1 MSNRWILLLVLV
13 VLGSGPAWAQ
23 SISSAT
29 MTLIDHDGNGYA
41 NIGDEVEV
49 SVVVDGA
56 VTGTS
61 VRIFNNDL
69 FQSAGPFDLYKV
81 TPGFGDGIEYAQT
94 LPIGPGSTHDGVAA
108 GSVEFL
114 AQVRLGGVTID
125 DKTDLSLDGVTE
137 LIDNVPPAVSNAV
150 FTGPAGTLTTGTEF
164 EVGIDASDGGGP
176 ISVTADLTRLG
187 LGDSVPIPHL
197 LGDTWLLDSEQ
208 IQEAAISEQVSLA
221 QDRSIV
227 FTVTDA
233 AGHVT
238 VHDSAADGQIRTVD
252 NVSPPAPQLRAFQR
266 ATNFDTAQDLF
277 DLVVTDGP
285 DPVDQFGEPLLDESG
300 QPITYSDLMA
310 GGMIDIDF
318 SASGQ
323 PFNSLTTVGYNSN
336 GTLVQLD
343 LPFSEYAES
352 KMLEFRAQPAKSSGL
367 SGEDQVDSVV
377 IQRGV
382 VEAIFLAPEE
392 GQVIGNE
399 PGVKL
404 SSVIAQPVGPLA
416 DYAIQSNFRAYFR
429 DVANPN
435 TLEFMGLV
443 PGPDGTFVETFVLFA
458 DDFWGAGF
466 GTEVDMAPRPG
477 FRVNGVA
484 LRNLTPAVAFQNNPI
499 VRIEIDRDLRDD
511 PVFEDRFEAQ
521 QP

>member
-69 FQSAGPFDLYKV
+69 FESAGPFDLYKV

-238 VHDSAADGQIRTVD
+238 VHDSAADSQIRTVD
-252 NVSPPAPQLRAFQR
+252 NVSPPAPQLQVPAGNQFRQR
-266 ATNFDTAQDLF
+266 H
-277 DLVVTDGP
+277 G
-285 DPVDQFGEPLLDESG
+285 
-300 QPITYSDLMA
+300 
-310 GGMIDIDF
+310 
-318 SASGQ
+318 
-323 PFNSLTTVGYNSN
+323 
-336 GTLVQLD
+336 
-343 LPFSEYAES
+343 
-352 KMLEFRAQPAKSSGL
+352 
-367 SGEDQVDSVV
+367 SV
-377 IQRGV
+377 R
-382 VEAIFLAPEE
+382 
-392 GQVIGNE
+392 
-399 PGVKL
+399 PGR
-404 SSVIAQPVGPLA
+404 
-416 DYAIQSNFRAYFR
+416 YR
-429 DVANPN
+429 
-435 TLEFMGLV
+435 
-443 PGPDGTFVETFVLFA
+443 
-458 DDFWGAGF
+458 W
-466 GTEVDMAPRPG
+466 PRPG
-477 FRVNGVA
+477 GPVRRAPAESVGPAHHLFRPDVGWHN
-484 LRNLTPAVAFQNNPI
+484 
-499 VRIEIDRDLRDD
+499 
-511 PVFEDRFEAQ
+511 
-521 QP
+521 